1 MKKRKMAIAAV
12 AAVLIVSLSANAML
26 LATHDGAKKSFQHS
40 LNVSLSN
47 MQVLT
52 VGVAFLET
60 ERTDQL
66 EDERMGS
73 LERECNLA
81 DREIR
86 NLNAIKVFPRSIPQF
101 RSYYFEIEK
110 LYAEG
115 DFNAIRSKAEELEEY
130 LGSLCPPD
138 GERNPYSYEPDYTL
152 STDRIFSLTEAFLKD
167 YPLTITAAH

>member
-12 AAVLIVSLSANAML
+12 AVVLIVSLSANAML
-26 LATHDGAKKSFQHS
+26 LVTHDGAKKSFQHS
-40 LNVSLSN
+40 LNASLSN

-52 VGVAFLET
+52 GSVASLEAEKT
-60 ERTDQL
+60 NWL

-81 DREIR
+81 DREIS
-86 NLNAIKVFPRSIPQF
+86 NLNAIKVFPRSMPQF
-101 RSYYFEIEK
+101 RSYYLEIEK

-115 DFNAIRSKAEELEEY
+115 DFDAIRSKAEDLEEY

-138 GERNPYSYEPDYTL
+138 SERSPYSHEPDYTL
-152 STDRIFSLTEAFLKD
+152 STDRVFSLTEAFLKD
-167 YPLTITAAH
+167 YPLTISAVH